1 MTRIRPTWLFVR
13 LACLALVGV
22 MGCAS
27 QAEIE
32 RTEGARSL
40 SRADRLATIGIAQGL
55 LHEADVLEG
64 LGQRGEATRRAER
77 VLALELAVD
86 DPLREPLRLD
96 AHGRLAELALADG
109 RLDDADAAIDR
120 GLAEVHAR
128 SYFEARLHLV
138 RGRVLEARA
147 VVHREAGLE
156 AEAQAALRAAL
167 EAHERSIAIN
177 QGLLGTEE
185 DAP

>member
-1 MTRIRPTWLFVR
+1 MTRLLRTTCFAL
-13 LACLALVGV
+13 LAWLALAGS
-22 MGCAS
+22 GCAS
-27 QAEIE
+27 QSNTASVEAE
-32 RTEGARSL
+32 RSV
-40 SRADRLATIGIAQGL
+40 SRADRLAIIGIAQGL

-64 LGQRGEATRRAER
+64 LGQRGEATLRAER
-77 VLALELAVD
+77 VLTLELGID

-109 RLDDADAAIDR
+109 RLDEADAAIDQ

-138 RGRVLEARA
+138 RGRALEARA
-147 VVHREAGLE
+147 AAHREAGHE
-156 AEAQAALRAAL
+156 TEAQTALREAL

-177 QGLLGTEE
+177 EGLLRAEE
-185 DAP
+185 GAP